1 MSSRLM
7 RENRGRCSLIWR
19 VTSTNREVPM
29 PQQVNLGW
37 RKSSYSGTNGNCVE
51 VAWRTSSYSG
61 GNGNC
66 VEVAWPES
74 RVAVRDSKNVTGPA
88 LDFPPV
94 QWRGVLCGFG
104 DLGAGRSPSAQRGR

>member
-1 MSSRLM
+1 MSTQ
-7 RENRGRCSLIWR
+7 EI
-19 VTSTNREVPM
+19 
-29 PQQVNLGW
+29 W
-37 RKSSYSGTNGNCVE
+37 RKSSHSGGNGNCVE

-61 GNGNC
+61 SGNGGC

-94 QWRGVLCGFG
+94 QWRAFLLGFD
-104 DLGAGRSPSAQRGR
+104 DLDAGR